1 MHTNLGHVKMLWND
15 RERLTRFRSGRDHS
29 GRKRHTLRD
38 FRLYGV

>member
-1 MHTNLGHVKMLWND
+1 MLWDD
-15 RERLTRFRSGRDHS
+15 RERLTRFRSGKRS